1 MRRTAN
7 HIDHEQHTRA
17 NIRVSNSDRL
27 HRRIHKL
34 FIATKHN
41 NFRPHLLSE
50 TGALFAIGLFIGL
63 LSLTSVVKNYAL
75 DKSNLLSEV
84 YPAIVASLTNQDRE
98 GYQLGTL
105 KYNMM
110 LEAAARKKAQDMI
123 AKSYFAHTS
132 PEGKKPWD
140 WIKEAGYN
148 YEYAGEN
155 LAINFSDSIDVH
167 KAWMNS
173 PGHRAN
179 ILNKNYTEVG
189 IATTKTFVNGK
200 ESILVV
206 QMFGQPK
213 PQDTI
218 VLVPDMS
225 DDEFAYVT
233 TVDPY
238 DSEEVLVEEVD
249 VSEPSIESA
258 KSSEPKN
265 IEVAPVKQPET
276 KVLASNIPS
285 KTPINT
291 PKSPE
296 NGSETEVLGA
306 TDEVSPHENEP
317 VVTEITSYEGT
328 ASFISTNIPSEDG
341 SGGSGMARVPYPDGS
356 SNGPDSQKTLSFSGI
371 KQFFYELMTSPRYTV
386 ALIYLAFMVIL
397 NIAVISFGFVEYR
410 HYHKKSIFIGLLLII
425 MFSAISLIYLYM
437 TPEMVMLQ

>member
-7 HIDHEQHTRA
+7 HIDHEQHTRD

-41 NFRPHLLSE
+41 NFRPHILSE

-63 LSLTSVVKNYAL
+63 LSLTSIIKNFTL
-75 DKSNLLSEV
+75 EKSNILSEV

-98 GYQLGTL
+98 EYQLGTL
-105 KYNMM
+105 KYNTL
-110 LEAAARKKAQDMI
+110 LEAAAKKKAQDMI
-123 AKSYFAHTS
+123 SKSYFAHTS

-189 IATTKTFVNGK
+189 IATMKTMVNGK

-218 VLVPDMS
+218 VLVPDLS
-225 DDEFAYVT
+225 EDGFAYET
-233 TVDPY
+233 TNAPY
-238 DSEEVLVEEVD
+238 GSEDVVLDEAESD
-249 VSEPSIESA
+249 KEQIALKNNLDNEQNNAQNNPS
-258 KSSEPKN
+258 KPT
-265 IEVAPVKQPET
+265 ET
-276 KVLASNIPS
+276 KVLASNIT
-285 KTPINT
+285 KN
-291 PKSPE
+291 SPQSLE
-296 NGSETEVLGA
+296 NGSKTEVLGA
-306 TDEVSPHENEP
+306 TDEVPAGVEEP
-317 VVTEITSYEGT
+317 VVTEITSFQGT
-328 ASFISTNIPSEDG
+328 ASFISTNIPSDETKND
-341 SGGSGMARVPYPDGS
+341 VVQGS
-356 SNGPDSQKTLSFSGI
+356 SEASKTQKTLSFSDI

-425 MFSAISLIYLYM
+425 MFSVISLIYLYM